1 MPEER
6 SQGKPSAHRPLSGDQ
21 RLGDRGPENRG
32 AEAMEAQ
39 ADAHVLYLPFIYLL
53 GSTNIYRALWSW
65 ALGIVENK
73 RLGPCP

>member
-1 MPEER
+1 MLTGHSVGTR
-6 SQGKPSAHRPLSGDQ
+6 V
-21 RLGDRGPENRG
+21 GPENRG

-39 ADAHVLYLPFIYLL
+39 ADAHVLHLPFIYLL
-53 GSTNIYRALWSW
+53 GSANIYRALWSW